1 MVGGVK
7 GVMFC
12 IGKTV
17 GSVPHGREGGW
28 KVRHFSIR
36 KCSRIDQDCGGEDG
50 GEKGKG
56 DMDHAKMG
64 HFQW

>member
-17 GSVPHGREGGW
+17 GSVPHGREGGVESDALFNT
-28 KVRHFSIR
+28 KVLT
-36 KCSRIDQDCGGEDG
+36 D
-50 GEKGKG
+50 
-56 DMDHAKMG
+56 
-64 HFQW
+64 